1 MRQIRLFSQAK
12 RFCHDNGGNLWYPS
26 KPLVT
31 GHIAD
36 HDETQNRSIS
46 DALLEIFDLFYNN
59 LESQERTHLELAWTS
74 IQRQVQKGM
83 IYLFNS

>member
-1 MRQIRLFSQAK
+1 M
-12 RFCHDNGGNLWYPS
+12 WYPS

-31 GHIAD
+31 GPIAD

-46 DALLEIFDLFYNN
+46 DALIEIYDLFDND

-74 IQRQVQKGM
+74 IQRQVQKS
-83 IYLFNS
+83 LL